1 MNGKSA
7 GVRVAPPYSLNVD
20 GDLFKQ
26 GTNHIRVLVV
36 NTLGHQEAQRE
47 RFSMTMPQ
55 EPVGLM
61 GPVRILA

>member
-1 MNGKSA
+1 M
-7 GVRVAPPYSLNVD
+7 
-20 GDLFKQ
+20 Q
-26 GTNHIRVLVV
+26 GTNHIRVVVV
-36 NTLGHQEAQRE
+36 NTLGHQESQRD